1 MTKII
6 FSTAVLATT
15 LLFAVARAQVV
26 DTEQIYLDTSGK
38 EIRTRPIDPNE
49 RTLVVIHAGEANR
62 VNIVPTLYVPPHSS
76 RIDNLNIYDGSL
88 YEINGPMLG
97 TSYYVPPSNPGNI
110 SARMDELFI
119 ADNIADRVI
128 SVTIAVGVSSI
139 TDWALG
145 RFNTRF
151 RTTMQRLTA
160 LGVVPGSNLKM
171 IVDWA
176 QGPTDNTFET
186 SSGVWEQRF
195 RQMVAGAKAA
205 GFSGRW
211 FVATDT
217 WFVGKT
223 SAFLQQA
230 QAAVCNNMDIF
241 PGFNSDSLDQS
252 FRNDPAGH
260 FSDEGAALVASGTLI
275 TIQNS
280 GPLF

>member
-1 MTKII
+1 
-6 FSTAVLATT
+6 
-15 LLFAVARAQVV
+15 
-26 DTEQIYLDTSGK
+26 
-38 EIRTRPIDPNE
+38 
-49 RTLVVIHAGEANR
+49 
-62 VNIVPTLYVPPHSS
+62 
-76 RIDNLNIYDGSL
+76 
-88 YEINGPMLG
+88 
-97 TSYYVPPSNPGNI
+97 
-110 SARMDELFI
+110 
-119 ADNIADRVI
+119 
-128 SVTIAVGVSSI
+128 
-139 TDWALG
+139 
-145 RFNTRF
+145 
-151 RTTMQRLTA
+151 MQRLTA

-176 QGPTDNTFET
+176 QGPTDNIFET

-230 QAAVCNNMDIF
+230 QVAVCDNMDIF

-252 FRNDPAGH
+252 VRSDPAGH
-260 FSDEGAALVASGTLI
+260 FSDAGAALVASGTLI
-275 TIQNS
+275 AIQNS